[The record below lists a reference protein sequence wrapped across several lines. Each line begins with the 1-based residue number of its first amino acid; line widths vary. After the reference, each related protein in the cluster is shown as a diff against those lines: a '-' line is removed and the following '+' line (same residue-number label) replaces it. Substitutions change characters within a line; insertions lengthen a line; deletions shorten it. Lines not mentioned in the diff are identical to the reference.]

1 MQLKRWGFLGAVLL
15 FSLLLA
21 YLLRFSVPALAD
33 LERST
38 LDWRFSWRGAE
49 SVSESPIVLVAI
61 DNASFEMLPE
71 RWPWPRNYY
80 AHAVENL
87 TAAGAKAIGIDVIFD
102 VPDPGDSTRDE
113 QLARIVRGKPVVL
126 ARKLERSERLSTLW
140 QLTDPIPVLREAA
153 DPNLGLVSISAD
165 PDGIY
170 RRYPIAMPFYNRLL
184 NSFALEMLRVY
195 LGISPA
201 TQPVPLEDGFRFGE
215 RFIPQFGDGG
225 MMINYA
231 GPRGT
236 FPVYSMSSLLDD
248 GRLEMGPD
256 TLNAFN
262 NHLLPDSVF
271 QDKLVLIGSTV
282 AELHDNH
289 PTPFMNFGGITREMS
304 GVEILANAIRTL
316 LDQNYLYRFSGFWQF
331 VIVLLLAALVLLLA
345 TRLPVLPAMGISFLM
360 ALLWVAL
367 AFWLFSHQALVVEM
381 LLPVLA
387 VSFTYVGAT
396 VYRYLET
403 QREKR
408 QILGA
413 FEQYVP
419 PRVVEE
425 LLAHPEKLTLGG
437 EERVMTVLFSDVA
450 NFTTIS
456 ESLTP
461 RDLVNLINAYLS
473 EMTDIILSY
482 DGIIDKYEGDAIMA
496 EFGAPVYYEEH
507 AIKAC
512 GAALDMQARL
522 KVMGRQARRKGLPV
536 LNCRVGINTGN
547 MIVGN
552 MGSRQV
558 FDYTVIGDEVNL
570 ASRLEGAN
578 KAYGTR
584 NMISEST
591 YQAVREH
598 FVTRPLDAL
607 RVKGKQRPVQVYELL
622 ARIEEPL
629 EEDFKTLLAAY
640 QVGFRQYRNRD
651 WQAAAESFRQ
661 CLRLRP
667 DDGPSR
673 EYLRRVLEFAQ
684 EPPGPDWDGVFEMRT
699 K

>member
-367 AFWLFSHQALVVEM
+367 AFWLFPIRLWWWKCCCRFWRFP
-381 LLPVLA
+381 LPTWA
-387 VSFTYVGAT
+387 
-396 VYRYLET
+396 
-403 QREKR
+403 
-408 QILGA
+408 
-413 FEQYVP
+413 
-419 PRVVEE
+419 PRC
-425 LLAHPEKLTLGG
+425 T
-437 EERVMTVLFSDVA
+437 
-450 NFTTIS
+450 
-456 ESLTP
+456 
-461 RDLVNLINAYLS
+461 
-473 EMTDIILSY
+473 
-482 DGIIDKYEGDAIMA
+482 GIWKPSGRSVR
-496 EFGAPVYYEEH
+496 FWAPSSNM
-507 AIKAC
+507 C
-512 GAALDMQARL
+512 
-522 KVMGRQARRKGLPV
+522 RRGWWR
-536 LNCRVGINTGN
+536 NCWPIPK
-547 MIVGN
+547 
-552 MGSRQV
+552 S
-558 FDYTVIGDEVNL
+558 
-570 ASRLEGAN
+570 
-578 KAYGTR
+578 
-584 NMISEST
+584 
-591 YQAVREH
+591 
-598 FVTRPLDAL
+598 
-607 RVKGKQRPVQVYELL
+607 
-622 ARIEEPL
+622 
-629 EEDFKTLLAAY
+629 
-640 QVGFRQYRNRD
+640 
-651 WQAAAESFRQ
+651 
-661 CLRLRP
+661 
-667 DDGPSR
+667 
-673 EYLRRVLEFAQ
+673 
-684 EPPGPDWDGVFEMRT
+684 
-699 K
+699 